1 MRARARARTRARAGA
16 RVRAGV
22 RVRVRVRVELH
33 RVHAVAS
40 EGLGVLP
47 SEAGGDA
54 RGPIAVSEELA
65 GARAVAEYEGV
76 VQAELHKVR
85 RYELGVGVRAR
96 S

>member
-1 MRARARARTRARAGA
+1 M
-16 RVRAGV
+16 
-22 RVRVRVRVELH
+22 
-33 RVHAVAS
+33 HAVAG

-76 VQAELHKVR
+76 VQAELRK
-85 RYELGVGVRAR
+85 G
-96 S
+96 